1 MLDHEVELNFEF
13 RVNNYKNIELYFEF
27 RVNNYKNIELYFEFR
42 VNNYKN
48 IEKLLLTGIL
58 LDFLLFYIIMGV
70 CLLQ

>member
-13 RVNNYKNIELYFEF
+13 RVNNYKNIELY
-27 RVNNYKNIELYFEFR
+27 LEFR